1 MMHDLGARAWAPLL
15 LLAVV
20 VTHADISVR
29 GPGHWRMPDHQQLMG
44 DHAAPLDERDTVAGA
59 ASGPFAE
66 LDTANVLPSNQAT
79 HIALELASAAFRALA
94 SRPTTPAHAPAD
106 EWRTA
111 VALN

>member
-1 MMHDLGARAWAPLL
+1 MMHDLGARAWAPPLL

-20 VTHADISVR
+20 VVTRADISVR
-29 GPGHWRMPDHQQLMG
+29 GPGHWRMPDDQQLMG

-79 HIALELASAAFRALA
+79 RIALELASAALRPLVNRAC
-94 SRPTTPAHAPAD
+94 
-106 EWRTA
+106 
-111 VALN
+111 